1 MEYIDNVS
9 VLITFW
15 DIVLQKGVVGV
26 FLDIIRCS
34 NVRVIS
40 FKDVGRKWC
49 LWE

>member
-26 FLDIIRCS
+26 FFGYYKMFKCES
-34 NVRVIS
+34 NFI
-40 FKDVGRKWC
+40 
-49 LWE
+49 